1 MTRKEF
7 DNLPLANRRLFELV
21 NEYAGGNVSM
31 FARLIGVKQQ
41 SVNRVFKADVRS
53 GKYPS
58 VSNEIRAAIKDR
70 LGIDEIYYCTEDDDN
85 GTSIEKKADGIP
97 FFGETEIIAAGLLS
111 GFGNAI
117 TAKDYNEPINLPM
130 LANRDGD
137 FALQVHGR
145 SMIDTVHPDQ
155 NINDG
160 AIVVLR
166 PWRESF
172 IEWGE
177 IYCIATRNGFVVKR
191 LMPHADD
198 DKITCVSS
206 NDAEYKPFDVYKSD
220 ITDIAK
226 VKAIINLQIL

>member
-1 MTRKEF
+1 MTKNEY
-7 DNLPLANRRLFELV
+7 NSLPLENRRLFDLV
-21 NEYAGGNVSM
+21 NEYTGGNVSM
-31 FARLIGVKQQ
+31 FANSIGVKQQ
-41 SVNRVFKADVRS
+41 SVYRVFKIDQRS

-58 VSNEIRAAIKDR
+58 VSSDIKDAIKDKF
-70 LGIDEIYYCTEDDDN
+70 GIEYSYYVNEDEEEPKLSKSN
-85 GTSIEKKADGIP
+85 QSIP
-97 FFGETEIIAAGLLS
+97 FFGESEIVTAGILS
-111 GFGNAI
+111 GFGNALMAQDI
-117 TAKDYNEPINLPM
+117 TKVITMPM
-130 LANRDGD
+130 LDKKDGD
-137 FALQVHGR
+137 FALQVRGR

-191 LMPHADD
+191 LMPSDSD
-198 DKITCVSS
+198 EKIVCVPS

>member
-1 MTRKEF
+1 MEK
-7 DNLPLANRRLFELV
+7 
-21 NEYAGGNVSM
+21 
-31 FARLIGVKQQ
+31 
-41 SVNRVFKADVRS
+41 
-53 GKYPS
+53 
-58 VSNEIRAAIKDR
+58 KDR
-70 LGIDEIYYCTEDDDN
+70 LTRAFGHLVYLGKVKTKQDVANTMGSPSTNIISAFNGNMRYLTDNFLRRFNMAFDGIFNDSWLIDGTGDMLKGDN
-85 GTSIEKKADGIP
+85 NSINYDITKEQSIP
-97 FFGETEIIAAGLLS
+97 FFGESEIVTAGILS
-111 GFGNAI
+111 GFGNALMAQDI
-117 TAKDYNEPINLPM
+117 TNVITLPM
-130 LANRDGD
+130 LNKKEGD
-137 FALQVHGR
+137 FALQVRGR

-191 LMPHADD
+191 LMPSDSD
-198 DKITCVSS
+198 EKIVCVSS

>member
-1 MTRKEF
+1 MEK
-7 DNLPLANRRLFELV
+7 
-21 NEYAGGNVSM
+21 
-31 FARLIGVKQQ
+31 
-41 SVNRVFKADVRS
+41 
-53 GKYPS
+53 
-58 VSNEIRAAIKDR
+58 KDR
-70 LGIDEIYYCTEDDDN
+70 LTRAFGHLVYLGKVKTKQDVANTMGSPSTNIISAFNGNMRYLTDNFLRRFNMAFDGIFNDSWLIDGTGDMLKGDN
-85 GTSIEKKADGIP
+85 NSINYDITKEQSIP
-97 FFGETEIIAAGLLS
+97 FFGESEIVTAGILS
-111 GFGNAI
+111 GFGNALMAQDI
-117 TAKDYNEPINLPM
+117 TNVITLPM
-130 LANRDGD
+130 LNKKEGD
-137 FALQVHGR
+137 FAMQVRGR

-191 LMPHADD
+191 LMPSDSD
-198 DKITCVSS
+198 EKIVCVSS